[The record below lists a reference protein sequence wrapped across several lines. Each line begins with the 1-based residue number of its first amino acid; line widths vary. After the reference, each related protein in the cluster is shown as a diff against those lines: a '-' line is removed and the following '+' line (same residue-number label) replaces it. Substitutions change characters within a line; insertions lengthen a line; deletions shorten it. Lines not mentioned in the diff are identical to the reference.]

1 MKIIVNGK
9 GHETG
14 GAKTVF
20 DLVESLGLDPDAIV
34 VERNGE
40 ILPRERYD
48 DTRLADGD
56 TLELVRFVG
65 GG

>member
-1 MKIIVNGK
+1 MKVTVNGK
-9 GHETG
+9 GHELAG
-14 GAKTVF
+14 GTTVF

-34 VERNGE
+34 VEHNAAV
-40 ILPRERYD
+40 LARERYD

-56 TLELVRFVG
+56 ALELVRFVG